1 VCCKCIAVYS
11 SVLQCVAGCCIVL
24 QRVIVRCSQSADRE
38 LRGSCVFKCVSIC
51 CVSVMCFNLLL
62 CVAVWC
68 SVLKRVF
75 SCLARGSI
83 FFACYSFRC
92 GVSYV
97 LFVCVCGY
105 DEYGTIWLVS
115 LQKSSVHNVLLCA
128 AVSPRLVSS
137 FAKETSPPNKGLQQ
151 YTTTHCNALQHTAT
165 VGTDKSNDFDHFAK

>member
-1 VCCKCIAVYS
+1 VCCR
-11 SVLQCVAGCCIVL
+11 VLHCVAACYSALQSVGGQRIAWLMCI
-24 QRVIVRCSQSADRE
+24 QMC
-38 LRGSCVFKCVSIC
+38 FNC
-51 CVSVMCFNLLL
+51 CVSVMCFKLLL

-115 LQKSSVHNVLLCA
+115 LQKSSVHNVLICA

-151 YTTTHCNALQHTAT
+151 YATTHCNTLQHTAT
-165 VGTDKSNDFDHFAK
+165 YRNIRRHSLIHCNSLNLRVLIKE